1 MKNCPHFPKI
11 IPYIFKY
18 GHVKPSIASGWLCLR
33 VNIIFILRMVVYAMI
48 NKNNLH
54 YNPQVN
60 IL

>member
-33 VNIIFILRMVVYAMI
+33 VNIIFI
-48 NKNNLH
+48 
-54 YNPQVN
+54 
-60 IL
+60 